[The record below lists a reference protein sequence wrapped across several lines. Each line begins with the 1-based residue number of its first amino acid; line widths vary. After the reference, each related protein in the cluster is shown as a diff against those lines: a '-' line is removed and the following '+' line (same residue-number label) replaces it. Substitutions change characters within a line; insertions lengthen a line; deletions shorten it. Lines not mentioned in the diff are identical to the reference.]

1 MRLVLVEYLR
11 MLRESGEFDILLP
24 DLLLA
29 MNIVPISKSQIGT
42 RQAGVDLAAV
52 GSDDSG
58 VKTLWLFVL
67 KRGDLARRDWDTAQQ
82 AVRQSLDEIKD
93 VYLRSNVAPEYQSL
107 PVRIVVATTG
117 DFKQD
122 FEQQR
127 AGYAAA
133 NTQPGRTYA
142 FWNGDYVATKMEDY
156 LLDEYALPAAAR
168 SELRRALAL
177 VGEPDYELG
186 HFYTLLKMLLTWVEE
201 GDKKV
206 EKSEKDCLRDIRTVS
221 LALGILCRWAA
232 QDGNLK
238 NAVIACERSLLW
250 AWDAMRRRDFT
261 QNRNM
266 IRGYTRII
274 AIYLSTTTEY
284 FNRVQ
289 AHLHTQD
296 AFARYYRESALL
308 TGRVFEEIGLLATI
322 GLTHYLWGKAT
333 ENEEHVTGAEVVAKS
348 LAAFLQ
354 SHQVSGSPCYDGQ
367 SIDVALALTF
377 LFLTEQT
384 DAIKAWLRELT
395 GRLTFGFQKGQWFPI
410 STDSFDDLVDLELG
424 NADLAKLT
432 ATSWMV
438 PLVGE
443 WMAVLEDDEGY
454 SWLVTLNEVLNETSF
469 QVWYP
474 DEKTAEVM
482 YAGPALETGITEAP
496 IVLPPTAEEMCARI
510 RRIRTESPAKTQFVT
525 SADRAG
531 IGWLDFIASRHF
543 RTPPNPAFWQ
553 ELEKGSSTAGQPNSP
568 TPEQPGGGM
577 QPPAGDSQQPST

>member
-29 MNIVPISKSQIGT
+29 MNIVPISKSQKGA

-52 GSDDSG
+52 GPDDSG

-93 VYLRSNVAPEYQSL
+93 VYLRCNVAPEHQGL

-133 NTQPGRTYA
+133 NTEPGRTYA
-142 FWNGDYVATKMEDY
+142 LWNGDYIATKMEEH
-156 LLDEYALPAAAR
+156 LLNEFALPAAAR

-186 HFYTLLKMLLTWVEE
+186 HFYTLLKILLDWVKEGKKKEE
-201 GDKKV
+201 KP
-206 EKSEKDCLRDIRTVS
+206 EEDCLRDIRTVS

-238 NAVIACERSLLW
+238 SAVIACERSLLW
-250 AWDAMRRRDFT
+250 AWDALRRRGFT

-274 AIYLSTTTEY
+274 AIYLSTTAEY
-284 FNRVQ
+284 FNKVQ
-289 AHLHTQD
+289 AHLHTRD
-296 AFARYYRESALL
+296 AFARYHRESALL
-308 TGRVFEEIGLLATI
+308 TERVFEEIGLLATM

-333 ENEEHVTGAEVVAKS
+333 KDEERVAGAKAVANS
-348 LAAFLQ
+348 LATFLQ
-354 SHQVSGSPCYDGQ
+354 SHQISGSPCYDGQ
-367 SIDVALALTF
+367 SIDIALAVTF

-395 GRLTFGFQKGQWFPI
+395 GRLTFGFRKGQWFPI

-424 NADLAKLT
+424 NADVAKLT

-443 WMAVLEDDEGY
+443 WMALLEDDEGY
-454 SWLVTLNEVLNETSF
+454 SRLVDLNEVLKETSF

-474 DEKTAEVM
+474 DEKTAEVL

-496 IVLPPTAEEMCARI
+496 IVLPQTAEEMRARI

-525 SADRAG
+525 SADRGA

-543 RTPPNPAFWQ
+543 RTPPDPAFWQ
-553 ELEKGSSTAGQPNSP
+553 ELEKGPSMASQPNSP
-568 TPEQPGGGM
+568 APEPSGGAM
-577 QPPAGDSQQPST
+577 QPPAGD

>member
-1 MRLVLVEYLR
+1 VRLILLEYLR
-11 MLRESGEFDILLP
+11 MLRESGEFDVLLP

-29 MNIVPISKSQIGT
+29 MNIVPISKSQKGP

-52 GSDDSG
+52 GPDDAG
-58 VKTLWLFVL
+58 VRTLWLFVL

-93 VYLRSNVAPEYQSL
+93 VYLRSNVAPEHEGL

-133 NTQPGRTYA
+133 NTKPSCTYA
-142 FWNGDYVATKMEDY
+142 FWNGDYIASKMEEN
-156 LLDEYALPAAAR
+156 LLDEYALPTAAR

-186 HFYTLLKMLLTWVEE
+186 HFYQLLKMLLDWVKEGEKKEE
-201 GDKKV
+201 KP
-206 EKSEKDCLRDIRTVS
+206 ERDCLRDIHTVS

-238 NAVIACERSLLW
+238 SAVIACERSLLW
-250 AWDAMRRRDFT
+250 VWDALRRRGFT
-261 QNRNM
+261 QDGNM
-266 IRGYTRII
+266 IRGYTRLIT
-274 AIYLSTTTEY
+274 IYLSTTAEY
-284 FNRVQ
+284 FNKIQ

-296 AFARYYRESALL
+296 AFVRYHRESALL
-308 TGRVFEEIGLLATI
+308 TECVFEEIGLLATM

-333 ENEEHVTGAEVVAKS
+333 EDEERVTAANVVASS
-348 LAAFLQ
+348 LSTFLR
-354 SHQVSGSPCYDGQ
+354 SHQISGSPCYDGQ
-367 SIDVALALTF
+367 SIDIALALKF

-384 DAIKAWLRELT
+384 DAIKDWLRELT
-395 GRLTFGFQKGQWFPI
+395 GRLSFGFRKGQWFPI
-410 STDSFDDLVDLELG
+410 STDSFDDLVDLEVG
-424 NADLAKLT
+424 NADVAKLT
-432 ATSWMV
+432 ETSWMV

-443 WMAVLEDDEGY
+443 WMAVLQDDEGY
-454 SWLVTLNEVLNETSF
+454 SRLVVLNEILAKTSF

-474 DEKTAEVM
+474 DAETAEVL

-496 IVLPPTAEEMCARI
+496 IVLPPTAEEMRARI
-510 RRIRTESPAKTQFVT
+510 RRIRTESPAKSQVIT
-525 SADRAG
+525 SANRAG
-531 IGWLDFIASRHF
+531 IEWLDFIASRHF
-543 RTPPNPAFWQ
+543 RTPPDPFFWQ
-553 ELEKGSSTAGQPNSP
+553 NVAKEPLAVSPPDSPAPVSLTA
-568 TPEQPGGGM
+568 
-577 QPPAGDSQQPST
+577 

>member
-1 MRLVLVEYLR
+1 VRLVLVEYLR

>member
-29 MNIVPISKSQIGT
+29 MNIVPISKSQKGA

-52 GSDDSG
+52 GPDDS

-93 VYLRSNVAPEYQSL
+93 VYLRCNVAPEHQGL

-133 NTQPGRTYA
+133 NTEPGRTYA
-142 FWNGDYVATKMEDY
+142 LWNGDYIATKMEEH
-156 LLDEYALPAAAR
+156 LLNEFALPAAAR

-186 HFYTLLKMLLTWVEE
+186 HFYTLLKILLDWVKEGKKKEE
-201 GDKKV
+201 KP
-206 EKSEKDCLRDIRTVS
+206 EKDCLREIRTVS

-238 NAVIACERSLLW
+238 SAVIACERSLLW
-250 AWDAMRRRDFT
+250 AWDALRRRGFT

-274 AIYLSTTTEY
+274 GIYLSTTAEY
-284 FNRVQ
+284 FNKVQ

-296 AFARYYRESALL
+296 AFARYHRESALL
-308 TGRVFEEIGLLATI
+308 TERVFEEIGLLATM
-322 GLTHYLWGKAT
+322 GLTHYLWSKAT
-333 ENEEHVTGAEVVAKS
+333 KDEERVAGAKAVANS
-348 LAAFLQ
+348 LASFLQ
-354 SHQVSGSPCYDGQ
+354 SHQISGSPCYDGQ
-367 SIDVALALTF
+367 SIDIALALTF

-395 GRLTFGFQKGQWFPI
+395 GRLTFGFRKGQWFPI

-424 NADLAKLT
+424 NADVAKLT

-443 WMAVLEDDEGY
+443 WMALLEDDEGY
-454 SWLVTLNEVLNETSF
+454 SRLVDLNEVLKETCF

-474 DEKTAEVM
+474 DKKTAEVL

-496 IVLPPTAEEMCARI
+496 IVLPQTAEEMRARI
-510 RRIRTESPAKTQFVT
+510 RRICTESPAKTQFVT
-525 SADRAG
+525 SADRGA

-543 RTPPNPAFWQ
+543 RTPPDPAFWQ
-553 ELEKGSSTAGQPNSP
+553 ELEKGPSMASQPNSP
-568 TPEQPGGGM
+568 ALEPSGGAM